1 MYTDQTLICRD
12 CGEEFVFTAG
22 EQEFFS
28 SKGLSSVP
36 QRCKQCRD
44 RRKRRREPVSYE
56 IVCER
61 CGKVAMVSFE
71 PSPDR
76 AAYCGDC
83 YRILSGKR

>member
-12 CGEEFVFTAG
+12 CGEEFVFTVG
-22 EQEFFS
+22 EQEFFL
-28 SKGLSSVP
+28 SKGLGSVP
-36 QRCKQCRD
+36 QRCKPCRD
-44 RRKRRREPVSYE
+44 RRKRRREPVLYE

-61 CGKVAMVSFE
+61 CGKVTTVTFE

-83 YRILSGKR
+83 YRMLSGKR